1 MKASFRPALTFQPFN
16 SSVNTVYSI
25 LFPRISMD
33 SILAAVTWLGSLYV
47 LLPSTVLLALVLLK
61 AGRPNDAALL
71 GLSLPATTIV
81 VHLVKLVVRRPRP
94 EVSNLVVP
102 MPPDWSFPSAHTA
115 QAATFFLV
123 LTLIA
128 IRRLPPSR
136 SLPTALSCLLI
147 VAGVGY
153 SRIHLQVHYPSDVIA
168 GLILAIGMVM
178 LVQKILPHLPLNTT
192 R

>member
-94 EVSNLVVP
+94 EVLQPGGADASRLVLSQRPHGPGGYVFP
-102 MPPDWSFPSAHTA
+102 GTYPDRDPSAATVPFPADGA
-115 QAATFFLV
+115 Q
-123 LTLIA
+123 
-128 IRRLPPSR
+128 LPADRSR
-136 SLPTALSCLLI
+136 SRLFADPPPGPLSLGCHCRPDPGRS
-147 VAGVGY
+147 VW
-153 SRIHLQVHYPSDVIA
+153 
-168 GLILAIGMVM
+168 
-178 LVQKILPHLPLNTT
+178 
-192 R
+192 